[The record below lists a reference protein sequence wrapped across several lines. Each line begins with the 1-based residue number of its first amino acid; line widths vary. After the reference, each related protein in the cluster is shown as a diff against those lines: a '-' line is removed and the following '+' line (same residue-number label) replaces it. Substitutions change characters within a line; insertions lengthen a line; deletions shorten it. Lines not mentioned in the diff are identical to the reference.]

1 MCKTWQKEKNTKSP
15 SPAPGRSRGSRPSRA
30 RPRLPPPPAGSASSR
45 VLNAGPSPP
54 SCLPSRS
61 GPAMEVGAAGF
72 ERRLPRLR
80 GRIRRAAFLALDV
93 EFTGL
98 HSAHEPSLFDSPA
111 EGYLRARQ
119 SVRRFAAA
127 QLGLAIF
134 SNENSNKY
142 VVHSYNFFLFPSTL
156 GVTDVE
162 FTLSASSIQFLSHY
176 GFDYNKFLKDGIPY
190 MNELQEK
197 IFSQHLLA
205 GSWKVSSALDRD
217 VLKKVIDE
225 VTCWIAAAEEEETM
239 ILQDL
244 SGYQRFEVQ
253 LVLRQAL
260 QNVWTQPLGD
270 KKVMVKKV
278 SPQHRR
284 LLENSPYDCCQK
296 DLVLL
301 SARGF
306 TNLFQML
313 VEAKKPLVGHNMLM
327 DLMHLHDKFYKPLP
341 ESYEEFKR
349 NIHNLFPVLID
360 TKTVT
365 KSIWKKCP
373 FPRVSNLSE
382 VYAVLG
388 SNLNPKDPACPVIA
402 LASHCSRYAEKK
414 SPHEAG
420 YDAFLCGSVLLKSA
434 HLLLCRSTDDA
445 VEADPSFSQYLAVLA
460 EYLNKVNFIRGGV
473 SSINFSGEDFPC
485 QHPPLLVVRV
495 RGWPGLN
502 ERQIYQEFKALCR
515 FDVKRLSNNQFI
527 LLSNKFKH
535 VRLVLRDYK
544 CHPHLRVSVYRHW
557 THSPNVNCLLQVSG
571 IVALWSLFAFVLG
584 GAPCCC

>member
-1 MCKTWQKEKNTKSP
+1 
-15 SPAPGRSRGSRPSRA
+15 
-30 RPRLPPPPAGSASSR
+30 
-45 VLNAGPSPP
+45 
-54 SCLPSRS
+54 
-61 GPAMEVGAAGF
+61 MEVGAADF
-72 ERRLPRLR
+72 QRALPRLR
-80 GRIRRAAFLALDV
+80 GRVRRAAFLAIDM

-98 HSAHEPSLFDSPA
+98 HSTFPQNNQPSLFDSPA
-111 EGYLRARQ
+111 ERYLKARQ
-119 SVRRFAAA
+119 SVQRFTVT

-190 MNELQEK
+190 MNEVQEK
-197 IFSQHLLA
+197 ILSQHLLE

-217 VLKKVIDE
+217 VLKKAIDE
-225 VTCWIAAAEEEETM
+225 VTSWIGAAEEEETM

-244 SGYQRFEVQ
+244 SDSQMFEVQ

-260 QNVWTQPLGD
+260 PNVWTQPLGD
-270 KKVMVKKV
+270 KVMVKKV
-278 SPQHRR
+278 SPQHRQ
-284 LLENSPYDCCQK
+284 LLENSPDDCCQK
-296 DLVLL
+296 ELILL

-306 TNLFQML
+306 TNLFQTL
-313 VEAKKPLVGHNMLM
+313 VKAKKPLVGHNMLM

-365 KSIWKKCP
+365 KSIWKKCQ
-373 FPRVSNLSE
+373 FPPVSNLLE
-382 VYAVLG
+382 VYA
-388 SNLNPKDPACPVIA
+388 A
-402 LASHCSRYAEKK
+402 LCS
-414 SPHEAG
+414 
-420 YDAFLCGSVLLKSA
+420 
-434 HLLLCRSTDDA
+434 DA
-445 VEADPSFSQYLAVLA
+445 VEADPSFSQYLTVLA

-473 SSINFSGEDFPC
+473 SSINFCGEDAPC
-485 QHPPLLVVRV
+485 QHPPLLVVHV
-495 RGWPGLN
+495 QGWPGLN

-515 FDVKRLSNNQFI
+515 FDVRWLSKNQFI

-544 CHPHLRVSVYRHW
+544 HHPHLRISVYRHW
-557 THSPNVNCLLQVSG
+557 RHSPRVNCLLQVSS
-571 IVALWSLFAFVLG
+571 IVALWSLLAFVLG
-584 GAPCCC
+584 GAPCCSF